1 MGLVLFL
8 PCVAAYTIPLAHGGR
23 LSVGDRTLIVGV
35 INVTPDSFSDGG
47 RLFDPKQAVEAG
59 LRMADEGADLI
70 DIGGESTRP
79 GADPIDETEEQRRV
93 VPVIEGLAAGAG
105 VPISV
110 DTYRASTAAAAL
122 KAGAALVNDMSGLRY
137 DPALGGRRCHE
148 RAAIVLMHTRGR
160 SRDMYQQAS
169 YHDVI
174 GEVLDEL
181 RQSLA
186 FAASAG
192 IQSDHIIVDPGLGFA
207 KEAAHSYEVLAGLS
221 DSQSSVALA
230 GWSLAKV
237 VPREAARRPG
247 APAERDWATA
257 AAVTAAVLAGA
268 HIVRV
273 HAVREMLQ
281 VVRVADELGDI
292 MTILPMSWLT
302 ELLRRPAI
310 AWWDLLD
317 IAIVSIMVHELLLLI
332 RGTRAVQMAL
342 SGGFLNRIVLPVPV
356 AAARNR
362 QLGDSKPRRG
372 MWSSPSSCSF
382 RPISGAPRALRP
394 RARSFAISSAQAPT
408 RRSRSWSRRPQI
420 WPHAASARSS

>member
-1 MGLVLFL
+1 VRRR
-8 PCVAAYTIPLAHGGR
+8 YTIPLAHGGR
-23 LSVGDRTLIVGV
+23 LSVGDRTLIMGV

-93 VPVIEGLAAGAG
+93 VPVIEGLAGAG

-122 KAGAALVNDMSGLRY
+122 TAGAALVNDISGLRY
-137 DPALGGRRCHE
+137 DPALAGVVATSG
-148 RAAIVLMHTRGR
+148 AAIVLMHTRGR
-160 SRDMYQQAS
+160 PREMYQQAS

-192 IQSDHIIVDPGLGFA
+192 IQSDHLIVDPGLGFA
-207 KEAAHSYEVLAGLS
+207 KEAVHSYEVLAGLS
-221 DSQSSVALA
+221 AFAELGRPLLVGPSRKSF
-230 GWSLAKV
+230 LAKPLGGP
-237 VPREAARRPG
+237 VPP
-247 APAERDWATA
+247 PERDWATA
-257 AAVTAAVLAGA
+257 AAVTAAVLGGA

-281 VVRVADELGDI
+281 VVRVADEI
-292 MTILPMSWLT
+292 
-302 ELLRRPAI
+302 RRY
-310 AWWDLLD
+310 D
-317 IAIVSIMVHELLLLI
+317 
-332 RGTRAVQMAL
+332 
-342 SGGFLNRIVLPVPV
+342 
-356 AAARNR
+356 
-362 QLGDSKPRRG
+362 
-372 MWSSPSSCSF
+372 
-382 RPISGAPRALRP
+382 APCP
-394 RARSFAISSAQAPT
+394 G
-408 RRSRSWSRRPQI
+408 
-420 WPHAASARSS
+420 